1 VVQKRR
7 EGFFRHVPL
16 GAIAILAGALL
27 AVWVIDAPSL
37 GVDTVVV
44 ISTLVAAGYY
54 GLSGAAVV
62 LAMYALPSA
71 ILLWLAR
78 ASYPEWGLLA
88 AKLTATATGA
98 YIVQALAL
106 TIWRQVRTAHG
117 RQHILR
123 RELRSL
129 RRVMESSVGIAAAVG
144 AGHEVL
150 DSALQQLMKLPS
162 AVGAAWVI
170 AGEKEEH
177 CTVGTW
183 PMQLMG
189 HLREVGKTTQA
200 TASYSAPYNV
210 LTVGF
215 SADEAG
221 SGALAV
227 ALRGPR
233 RRYRTALRTLEYVAR
248 SVTTALIKSRALEV
262 QRKQTSYL
270 KLLNELGRRFAANL
284 SLEDLF
290 DAMYAET
297 NRVMDAGAFFV
308 ALYHEERQEVEMLY
322 AYDDGE
328 RQPPVTFAINQGPTS
343 RAILSKAPVLY
354 NQDSRN
360 IPGVQMYGNP
370 ERVVQSVLV
379 VPIMLQEQVIGALS
393 AQSYQTEAFT
403 DEHVQLLSTIA
414 NQAAIALDNAQ
425 LYERTLKLAMT
436 DGMTGLAN
444 ARSLHESITRLVAL
458 AAEQSGSVSLAMI
471 DSDSL
476 KHINDRFGHLA
487 GDEHICRLGEVIRD
501 SVRAGDIVAR
511 YGGDEFAVLLPNT
524 LSEEARTIAT
534 RILQAIRELEYRV
547 GVATVRVT
555 ASAGIASYPQDAI
568 NAEGLLRA
576 ADTAMYAAKQAG
588 KDRVYCYSAD
598 TSHAVGA

>member
-1 VVQKRR
+1 MVRKKR

-37 GVDTVVV
+37 SVDTVVV

-54 GLSGAAVV
+54 GLAGAAAV
-62 LAMYALPSA
+62 LAIYAFPAA
-71 ILLWLAR
+71 ILLWLAG
-78 ASYPEWGLLA
+78 APYAEWGMLA
-88 AKLTATATGA
+88 AKLTATVTGA
-98 YIVQALAL
+98 YLVQALTL
-106 TIWRQVRTAHG
+106 TIWRQLHTARG

-123 RELRSL
+123 RELRRL
-129 RRVMESSVGIAAAVG
+129 RRVMESSAGIAAAVG
-144 AGHEVL
+144 TGQEVL
-150 DSALQQLMKLPS
+150 DAALNQLMKLPS

-170 AGEKEEH
+170 TGEREEFRS
-177 CTVGTW
+177 TGTW
-183 PMQLMG
+183 PAQFMAYL
-189 HLREVGKTTQA
+189 HEVNQA
-200 TASYSAPYNV
+200 TPSSAFYSAPFNI
-210 LTVGF
+210 LTVAF

-227 ALRGPR
+227 AVRGPR
-233 RRYRTALRTLEYVAR
+233 RRYRTAFRTLEYMAA
-248 SVTTALIKSRALEV
+248 SVTTALVKSRALEV

-270 KLLNELGRRFAANL
+270 KMLNELGRRFAANL

-308 ALYHEERQEVEMLY
+308 ALYHEERGEVELRY
-322 AYDDGE
+322 LYDDGG
-328 RQPPVTFAINQGPTS
+328 RYPPVTFALNEGPTS
-343 RAILSKAPVLY
+343 RAIITKAPVLY
-354 NQDSRN
+354 NSDSHA
-360 IPGVQMYGNP
+360 IPGVQMYGNL
-370 ERVVQSVLV
+370 ERAVQSVLV
-379 VPIMLQEQVIGALS
+379 VPIMLQDGVIGAIS
-393 AQSYQTEAFT
+393 AQSYQVEAFT
-403 DEHVQLLSTIA
+403 DEHAQLLSTIA

-444 ARSLHESITRLVAL
+444 ARSLHEAITRLVGL
-458 AAEQSGSVSLAMI
+458 AAEQPASVSLVMV

-476 KHINDRFGHLA
+476 KQINDRFGHLA
-487 GDEHICRLGEVIRD
+487 GDEHICRLGETIRD

-524 LSEEARTIAT
+524 LPEEARAIAL
-534 RILQAIRELEYRV
+534 RVLQAIRELEYRV
-547 GVATVRVT
+547 GVSTVQIT
-555 ASAGIASYPQDAI
+555 ASAGIASYPRDAD

-576 ADTAMYAAKQAG
+576 ADSAMYAAKKAG
-588 KDRVYCYSAD
+588 KDRVYCYSDDA
-598 TSHAVGA
+598 SHAVGA

>member
-1 VVQKRR
+1 
-7 EGFFRHVPL
+7 
-16 GAIAILAGALL
+16 
-27 AVWVIDAPSL
+27 
-37 GVDTVVV
+37 
-44 ISTLVAAGYY
+44 
-54 GLSGAAVV
+54 
-62 LAMYALPSA
+62 
-71 ILLWLAR
+71 
-78 ASYPEWGLLA
+78 
-88 AKLTATATGA
+88 
-98 YIVQALAL
+98 
-106 TIWRQVRTAHG
+106 
-117 RQHILR
+117 
-123 RELRSL
+123 
-129 RRVMESSVGIAAAVG
+129 
-144 AGHEVL
+144 
-150 DSALQQLMKLPS
+150 
-162 AVGAAWVI
+162 
-170 AGEKEEH
+170 
-177 CTVGTW
+177 
-183 PMQLMG
+183 
-189 HLREVGKTTQA
+189 
-200 TASYSAPYNV
+200 
-210 LTVGF
+210 
-215 SADEAG
+215 
-221 SGALAV
+221 
-227 ALRGPR
+227 
-233 RRYRTALRTLEYVAR
+233 LRTLEYVAR

-308 ALYHEERQEVEMLY
+308 ALYHEVRQEVEMLY

-379 VPIMLQEQVIGALS
+379 VPIMLQEQVIGAIS

-476 KHINDRFGHLA
+476 KQINDRFGHLA

-524 LSEEARTIAT
+524 LSEEARAIAA